1 MRYLRQPDW
10 PDTVTTVPYGTVT
23 FIIKIFKSKI
33 KVRNG
38 QSFYADLA
46 TKEIYGATEKV
57 E

>member
-38 QSFYADLA
+38 QSFYADL
-46 TKEIYGATEKV
+46 TTTEMYGGTNR
-57 E
+57 